1 MAETLQKCS
10 LQGIHSG
17 IERQNLATKQQRRET
32 QLKGIQTV
40 GATKAVEESL
50 IKNDLVEHFLQQ
62 KQNTNSHVHMEHS
75 PGSLFAR
82 P

>member
-17 IERQNLATKQQRRET
+17 IGRQNLATKQQRRET
-32 QLKGIQTV
+32 QLKGIQTA
-40 GATKAVEESL
+40 GATKAAEESL

-62 KQNTNSHVHMEHS
+62 NFH
-75 PGSLFAR
+75 
-82 P
+82 